1 MTSDV
6 GSFGFSP
13 VDDEIRTKW
22 GWFVVLGIALLLL
35 GLFAFANVLAAT
47 VASVFVVG
55 ALMIVGA
62 VAQIVE
68 AFQVKRWS
76 SFFYW
81 LLGGV
86 LYGIAGVLAFVNPLL
101 AAAALTLVL
110 AVSLVVSGIL
120 RILVAFR
127 VRPHSGW
134 GWLMTSGVITTL
146 AGVIFAVGWPA
157 NTLWLLGIV
166 LAVDLA
172 IQGATA
178 IGFGLA
184 LKGAR
189 VPVP

>member
-6 GSFGFSP
+6 GGFGFSP

-22 GWFVVLGIALLLL
+22 GWFLALGIALLLL
-35 GLFAFANVLAAT
+35 GVFAFANLLAAT
-47 VASVFVVG
+47 VASVFIVG
-55 ALMIVGA
+55 VLMIIGA

-86 LYGIAGVLAFVNPLL
+86 LYGIAGVVAFVNPVL

-110 AVSLVVSGIL
+110 AISLIISGIL
-120 RILVAFR
+120 RLIVAFNL
-127 VRPHSGW
+127 RPRSGW
-134 GWLMTSGVITTL
+134 GWLMASGLITTL
-146 AGVIFAVGWPA
+146 AGLIFAVGWPA

-172 IQGATA
+172 FQGATA

-184 LKGAR
+184 LKGSRAMA
-189 VPVP
+189 V